1 MNMYKKIIAGVLAL
15 LTLTV
20 IPVQAIDTTTIDEKW
35 GKPTYAYGNS
45 LNESEISET
54 AKLLGIENME
64 NVNAVPVTGEDL
76 VNYLGDGM
84 ASNDSMISSVL
95 VTRRD
100 KGQGVEVEI
109 KTPQNI
115 TQISPNQYA
124 NAAITAGVT
133 DATILVAATR
143 PVTGESALT
152 GVFKAFDA
160 NGEVLDQDR
169 MVVAQE
175 EIETTNDIIQEN
187 DEKQGFDPEQLNA
200 AIAEIKQQ
208 LIEIRE
214 KQGELATRE
223 DIERIINDAFEKY
236 QIKDYVT
243 REQFDR
249 LLALFEKYQ
258 NTSAIDSQ
266 EIKEQLGNLSKN
278 FDAVVQDLKDSGVL
292 DQILA
297 VLREILQAIQNLF
310 K

>member
-310 K
+310 V

>member
-54 AKLLGIENME
+54 AKLLGIKNME

-278 FDAVVQDLKDSGVL
+278 FDAVVQDLQDSGVL

>member
-278 FDAVVQDLKDSGVL
+278 FDAVVQDLQDSGVL

>member
-54 AKLLGIENME
+54 AKLLGIKNME